1 MITNF
6 LKRFFICLILFKK
19 LLKYFESTDHLLIR
33 INDEFNVFIYQEK
46 VIITEDNKFTTFAS
60 IRMKDIFNPYFIRK
74 ILSIKGHTL
83 IVRCDFDMNAK
94 TDHNQYII
102 LRELM
107 HNIFYCSITCE
118 SLLLLNWNL
127 TRRYFDHWVIF
138 TKKSIFRKKFYK
150 VYKVISEHLGNPY
163 SGVMKKQFILG

>member
-74 ILSIKGHTL
+74 ILSKRNPSEPDNFHLHHLLFLFLKKKLGNKKIINSLTGIIINLYNFL
-83 IVRCDFDMNAK
+83 IFFISSQFYSK
-94 TDHNQYII
+94 TNFLFILIIINILIYTFCYIF
-102 LRELM
+102 LYRK
-107 HNIFYCSITCE
+107 N
-118 SLLLLNWNL
+118 
-127 TRRYFDHWVIF
+127 
-138 TKKSIFRKKFYK
+138 KKFT
-150 VYKVISEHLGNPY
+150 LA
-163 SGVMKKQFILG
+163 